1 MLQIDSNYFLYDRN
15 LWLLFVAKI
24 KGIPLIFDR
33 AGDRKIETVWHCL
46 SEPGELSRNLML
58 IVKKDLSTIVY
69 KV

>member
-24 KGIPLIFDR
+24 KGICIIFDR
-33 AGDRKIETVWHCL
+33 AGDQEIETVWHYL